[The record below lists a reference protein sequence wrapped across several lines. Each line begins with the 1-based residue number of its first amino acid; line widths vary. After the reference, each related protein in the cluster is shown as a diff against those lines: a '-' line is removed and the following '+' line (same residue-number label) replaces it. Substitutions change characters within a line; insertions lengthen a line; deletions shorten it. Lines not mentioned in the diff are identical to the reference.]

1 MENSP
6 VTVITSSE
14 EEKEEGNGSK
24 EKNIERGVAAKSK
37 LDEYKEIA
45 DLTGFDNLKAMILAE
60 SIMKRKKKRNRKK
73 KKKDK
78 TKLDSLYREVADL
91 TGFENLKAMIEAEA
105 PMRRKSSER
114 MRGNLETQFCA
125 QENDTVNVAE
135 EQGQL
140 GEDDGLNKVEETERN
155 GREEKR
161 RRANRA
167 KLDEYEKISDLS
179 GFDNLKAMIEAEAFM
194 RRKKR
199 NRKRKK
205 REIEFC
211 GQEDVSVSAEEE
223 KGQLDKNQPLKV
235 VEVSKPESVLTTEM
249 DGPRH
254 LFIDPAKDN
263 EGASMGEP
271 MPMVRAVGG
280 NDGGNSFE
288 VIDLCLSS
296 TEDDKSV
303 SGVSLERSIEDMG
316 KAVQTTATIT
326 GANDGV
332 KSVEMNNL
340 YSLRLEDDK
349 PLSDMS
355 LGRRVEDTVSVGSI
369 VGERQQKKR
378 RKKTRV
384 IEAKDKVEDA
394 RKENEAKN
402 NVVLRM
408 LLRKAR
414 YFDPPGW
421 NSETC
426 SNCGKEN
433 HTAATCKMQKQNKPC
448 FLCGSFKHRWKNC
461 KQGQDC
467 FISKG
472 SEHLASDCP
481 GTDQGNNLSSN
492 FCLRCGDSGHDLFSC
507 EGEYHADDLK
517 KIQCYIC
524 KSFGHLC
531 CVNSSIIGLKQVSC
545 YNCGQSSHLGP
556 ECTNSCEALNGTKSN
571 LICYKCGKEGHFAR
585 RCGSNFKDRL
595 RISDLLFTAERP
607 PTRARHFV
615 GSNGTPHGLGNA
627 QGRENDD
634 RQEKG

>member
-1 MENSP
+1 M
-6 VTVITSSE
+6 
-14 EEKEEGNGSK
+14 
-24 EKNIERGVAAKSK
+24 
-37 LDEYKEIA
+37 
-45 DLTGFDNLKAMILAE
+45 
-60 SIMKRKKKRNRKK
+60 
-73 KKKDK
+73 
-78 TKLDSLYREVADL
+78 
-91 TGFENLKAMIEAEA
+91 
-105 PMRRKSSER
+105 
-114 MRGNLETQFCA
+114 
-125 QENDTVNVAE
+125 
-135 EQGQL
+135 
-140 GEDDGLNKVEETERN
+140 NKVEETERN

-249 DGPRH
+249 DGSRH

-271 MPMVRAVGG
+271 MPMVRVVGG

-296 TEDDKSV
+296 TDDDKSV
-303 SGVSLERSIEDMG
+303 SGVSLERSVEDMG

-349 PLSDMS
+349 PLSDMR
-355 LGRRVEDTVSVGSI
+355 LGRRVEDTVSVGPI

-394 RKENEAKN
+394 RKENEAKY

-408 LLRKAR
+408 LLRKPR

-461 KQGQDC
+461 KQ
-467 FISKG
+467 
-472 SEHLASDCP
+472 
-481 GTDQGNNLSSN
+481 
-492 FCLRCGDSGHDLFSC
+492 
-507 EGEYHADDLK
+507 
-517 KIQCYIC
+517 
-524 KSFGHLC
+524 
-531 CVNSSIIGLKQVSC
+531 V
-545 YNCGQSSHLGP
+545 
-556 ECTNSCEALNGTKSN
+556 
-571 LICYKCGKEGHFAR
+571 
-585 RCGSNFKDRL
+585 
-595 RISDLLFTAERP
+595 
-607 PTRARHFV
+607 
-615 GSNGTPHGLGNA
+615 
-627 QGRENDD
+627 
-634 RQEKG
+634 

>member
-140 GEDDGLNKVEETERN
+140 GQDDGLNKVEETERN

-223 KGQLDKNQPLKV
+223 KGQLDKSQPLKV

-249 DGPRH
+249 DGSRH

-271 MPMVRAVGG
+271 MPMVRVVGG

-296 TEDDKSV
+296 TDDDKSV
-303 SGVSLERSIEDMG
+303 SGVSLERSVEDMG

-349 PLSDMS
+349 PLSDMR
-355 LGRRVEDTVSVGSI
+355 LGRRVEDTVSVGPI

-394 RKENEAKN
+394 RKENEAKY

-408 LLRKAR
+408 LLRKPR

-467 FISKG
+467 FINKG

-545 YNCGQSSHLGP
+545 YNCGQSGHLGP
-556 ECTNSCEALNGTKSN
+556 
-571 LICYKCGKEGHFAR
+571 
-585 RCGSNFKDRL
+585 DRL

-627 QGRENDD
+627 QGRE
-634 RQEKG
+634 K

>member
-1 MENSP
+1 M
-6 VTVITSSE
+6 
-14 EEKEEGNGSK
+14 
-24 EKNIERGVAAKSK
+24 
-37 LDEYKEIA
+37 
-45 DLTGFDNLKAMILAE
+45 
-60 SIMKRKKKRNRKK
+60 
-73 KKKDK
+73 
-78 TKLDSLYREVADL
+78 
-91 TGFENLKAMIEAEA
+91 
-105 PMRRKSSER
+105 
-114 MRGNLETQFCA
+114 
-125 QENDTVNVAE
+125 
-135 EQGQL
+135 
-140 GEDDGLNKVEETERN
+140 NKVEETERN

-211 GQEDVSVSAEEE
+211 VQEDATISAEEE
-223 KGQLDKNQPLKV
+223 KQLDKNQALKV

-249 DGPRH
+249 DGPWH

-263 EGASMGEP
+263 EGASMGEA

-303 SGVSLERSIEDMG
+303 SGVSLERSVEDMG

-340 YSLRLEDDK
+340 YSLCLEDDK

-355 LGRRVEDTVSVGSI
+355 LGRRVEDTVSVGPI

-394 RKENEAKN
+394 RKENEAKY

-408 LLRKAR
+408 LLRKPR

-433 HTAATCKMQKQNKPC
+433 HTAAACKMQKQNKAC

-461 KQGQDC
+461 KQ
-467 FISKG
+467 
-472 SEHLASDCP
+472 
-481 GTDQGNNLSSN
+481 
-492 FCLRCGDSGHDLFSC
+492 
-507 EGEYHADDLK
+507 
-517 KIQCYIC
+517 
-524 KSFGHLC
+524 
-531 CVNSSIIGLKQVSC
+531 V
-545 YNCGQSSHLGP
+545 
-556 ECTNSCEALNGTKSN
+556 
-571 LICYKCGKEGHFAR
+571 
-585 RCGSNFKDRL
+585 
-595 RISDLLFTAERP
+595 
-607 PTRARHFV
+607 
-615 GSNGTPHGLGNA
+615 
-627 QGRENDD
+627 
-634 RQEKG
+634 